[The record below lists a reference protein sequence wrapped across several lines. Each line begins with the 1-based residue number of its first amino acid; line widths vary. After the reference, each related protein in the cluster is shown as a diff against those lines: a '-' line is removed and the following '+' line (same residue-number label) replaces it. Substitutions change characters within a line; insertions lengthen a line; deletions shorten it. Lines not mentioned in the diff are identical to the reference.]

1 MSLNIQI
8 HLLIHTILYG
18 IFLGLCFDTLD
29 EFSQRVKKKI
39 CRDAIIV
46 LYWAMQLPLVV
57 LFFHR
62 VNRGEFQSYLL
73 IFVLLGG
80 LIYFKVFHKMYIKD
94 LKTLIKICHEIY
106 KWIKKLLN
114 LLIFKPIAFIFSV
127 IFDIIV
133 LPKKIFRKIRS
144 TDAKGAYA
152 QDGETQSN

>member
-1 MSLNIQI
+1 MSLNIQFY
-8 HLLIHTILYG
+8 LLIHTILYG

-29 EFSQRVKKKI
+29 MFSQRVKKRI
-39 CRDAIIV
+39 CRDILII

-80 LIYFKVFHKMYIKD
+80 LIYFKIFQKKYAED
-94 LKTLIKICHEIY
+94 LKTLIKVCQNVY
-106 KWIKKLLN
+106 MWIKKVLN
-114 LLIFKPIAFIFSV
+114 LLIFKPIVFIFRV

-133 LPKKIFRKIRS
+133 LPKKFFRKKRS
-144 TDAKGAYA
+144 ADNKKGSA
-152 QDGETQSN
+152 QDGEIQSD